1 MHRRT
6 LTTEAKQTH
15 GRTSLGLVRPAE
27 GRGTNAEGRGTNS
40 LRIFSAYSASSP
52 RVSVGRPS
60 VARCDHNIQDPKNR
74 REVHSLLFHSPNII
88 ESLILAQDERW
99 RRG

>member
-40 LRIFSAYSASSP
+40 LRIFSGVFCVKSAYLCGSPERSEVRPQYPRSKKQEGSAF
-52 RVSVGRPS
+52 
-60 VARCDHNIQDPKNR
+60 
-74 REVHSLLFHSPNII
+74 SLVPFSKHY
-88 ESLILAQDERW
+88 
-99 RRG
+99 